1 MKSVPIRDEIL
12 AQLKAQQPVLQELG
26 VSSLQL
32 FGSVARNQATAD
44 RDIDCLVEFSR
55 PIGLFGLSKIRLFLQ
70 DLLQHTVD
78 IGTEDALKEH
88 LRQPVLEDKI
98 RVF

>member
-1 MKSVPIRDEIL
+1 MKPIPTRDEVL
-12 AQLKAQQPVLQELG
+12 EQLKAQQSALHELG
-26 VSSLQL
+26 VASLQI
-32 FGSVARNQATAD
+32 FGSVARDQATAD
-44 RDIDCLVEFSR
+44 SDIDCLVEFSR

-70 DLLQHTVD
+70 DLLQHPVD
-78 IGTEDALKEH
+78 IGTEDALKKH